1 MSLIDMLRRRHERPG
16 GHFPGCR
23 RGASL
28 PANPRTWWYLT
39 PTKRGRLMPSGSGAS
54 RRTPRT
60 RDGRYAV
67 GPSAQSYRR
76 SHCVRRRGVIA
87 DLIAGTGPTGLFG
100 ISVPGAGLPA
110 WVNSVRAAVE
120 PHRRA
125 RRPARDRVGQHRER
139 PMCSVPA
146 GVRLAAATLLL
157 DAGKGAVAVAF
168 VEPLGPEPAAWAALA
183 AVVGHMFPVWLLFRG
198 GKGVATTFGALTR
211 PRMAGCT
218 RGRGRPGWDLAAISR
233 RSSVGAIGALVLGTP
248 ALLWSLLELQRAGHL
263 PISLPGD
270 PAHLPSLA
278 VIALL
283 VALRHHSNIRRLIAG
298 TEPEISLSRSASNR
312 DDSTEG
318 R

>member
-1 MSLIDMLRRRHERPG
+1 M
-16 GHFPGCR
+16 
-23 RGASL
+23 
-28 PANPRTWWYLT
+28 
-39 PTKRGRLMPSGSGAS
+39 
-54 RRTPRT
+54 
-60 RDGRYAV
+60 
-67 GPSAQSYRR
+67 
-76 SHCVRRRGVIA
+76 IA
-87 DLIAGTGPTGLFG
+87 DLIAGTGPTGYLASVLVPAYLLGSIPFG
-100 ISVPGAGLPA
+100 LLLSRIAGLG
-110 WVNSVRAAVE
+110 
-120 PHRRA
+120 
-125 RRPARDRVGQHRER
+125 DLREIGSGNIGATNVLR
-139 PMCSVPA
+139 T
-146 GVRLAAATLLL
+146 GGRGLAAATLLL

-198 GKGVATTFGALTR
+198 GKGVATTFGALTALAW
-211 PRMAGCT
+211 PVALAAG
-218 RGRGRPGWDLAAISR
+218 GVWLGLAAISR